1 MAATTVSTTSA
12 TAQAVVTNATPVA
25 ASAPTKMV
33 RVVNNTTSMLGI
45 QCNDANIYLHLTRN
59 IKGKESHISKP
70 VDINDLPVSVTKK
83 QGMLARG
90 EVSLID
96 A

>member
-45 QCNDANIYLHLTRN
+45 Q
-59 IKGKESHISKP
+59 
-70 VDINDLPVSVTKK
+70 
-83 QGMLARG
+83 
-90 EVSLID
+90 
-96 A
+96 